1 MIDFCQDVVSPTAPA
16 PAKGFKLVHQYPSSD
31 APGTRRLE
39 PLTGGATVQPT
50 SKPDRPKA
58 AQHRASL
65 SEGAAPALG
74 DTEKFQRP
82 AKRTR
87 FSVDAQSQTVDLPE
101 KRPYSSRS
109 STIDSSTA
117 SLRFPNYSAPCSG
130 DSPLT
135 PATSSTY
142 SDDDTRQSAR
152 LDAQGSSPSS
162 LRRLSVGSA
171 LSAGSGSRRHQDEG
185 LGYVNAPLPQWNAEN
200 ASSPTFYGIDRG
212 FADRD
217 LGKND
222 DMNAISGLSP
232 LLQREYL
239 DTPIEEPDL
248 DLCPNEFGFGVE
260 TTYIEHEL
268 GGYYAQPVNIYIP
281 PGLQPLPD
289 K

>member
-1 MIDFCQDVVSPTAPA
+1 MIDFGQDVVSPTAPA

-39 PLTGGATVQPT
+39 PLTGSATAQPS
-50 SKPDRPKA
+50 SKSDRPKA

-74 DTEKFQRP
+74 DTENFQRP

-87 FSVDAQSQTVDLPE
+87 FSVDAQTQTVDIAE

-117 SLRFPNYSAPCSG
+117 SLRFPNYAPSSG

-135 PATSSTY
+135 PTTSSTY
-142 SDDDTRQSAR
+142 SDDDIRQPGR
-152 LDAQGSSPSS
+152 LDPQGASPSS
-162 LRRLSVGSA
+162 LRRLSVGSL
-171 LSAGSGSRRHQDEG
+171 LSTGSGSRRPKDEN
-185 LGYVNAPLPQWNAEN
+185 LGQMGAPLPRLDVEN
-200 ASSPTFYGIDRG
+200 TSNPIFYGIDRG

-222 DMNAISGLSP
+222 DLNAITGMSP

-239 DTPIEEPDL
+239 DTPVEETDL
-248 DLCPNEFGFGVE
+248 DLYPNEFGFGVE
-260 TTYIEHEL
+260 TSYIEHEL
-268 GGYYAQPVNIYIP
+268 GGYYAQPVSIYIP
-281 PGLQPLPD
+281 PGLQPLPT

>member
-1 MIDFCQDVVSPTAPA
+1 MIDFGQDVVSPTTPA
-16 PAKGFKLVHQYPSSD
+16 PAKGFKLVHQYPSD

-39 PLTGGATVQPT
+39 PLAGGATTQPNN
-50 SKPDRPKA
+50 KPDRPKA

-74 DTEKFQRP
+74 DTEDFQRP

-87 FSVDAQSQTVDLPE
+87 FSVDAQTQTVDIAE
-101 KRPYSSRS
+101 KWPYSPRS

-117 SLRFPNYSAPCSG
+117 SLRFPNYSAPSSG

-135 PATSSTY
+135 PTTSSTY
-142 SDDDTRQSAR
+142 SDDDARQSAR
-152 LDAQGSSPSS
+152 LDPQSASPSS
-162 LRRLSVGSA
+162 LRRLSVGSL
-171 LSAGSGSRRHQDEG
+171 LSNGSGPRRPRDAS
-185 LGYVNAPLPQWNAEN
+185 LGYVGVSLPRLDVES
-200 ASSPTFYGIDRG
+200 ASNPTFYGVDRG

-222 DMNAISGLSP
+222 DLNAITGMSP

-239 DTPIEEPDL
+239 DTPVEETDL
-248 DLCPNEFGFGVE
+248 DLYPNEFGFGVE
-260 TTYIEHEL
+260 TSYIEL
-268 GGYYAQPVNIYIP
+268 GGYYAQPVFIYIP
-281 PGLQPLPD
+281 RGLQPLPD